1 MSYILGSMFSSQ
13 HCLFS
18 VDNMFDIEKVK
29 KMSECELQELLASL
43 DSTQDLDALAF
54 CLAEIARDG
63 AIRDPHNN
71 D

>member
-1 MSYILGSMFSSQ
+1 
-13 HCLFS
+13 
-18 VDNMFDIEKVK
+18 MFDFEKVK
-29 KMSECELQELLASL
+29 KMSECELQEILAGL

>member
-1 MSYILGSMFSSQ
+1 
-13 HCLFS
+13 
-18 VDNMFDIEKVK
+18 MFDFEKVK

-63 AIRDPHNN
+63 AIRDPDNN
-71 D
+71 SD